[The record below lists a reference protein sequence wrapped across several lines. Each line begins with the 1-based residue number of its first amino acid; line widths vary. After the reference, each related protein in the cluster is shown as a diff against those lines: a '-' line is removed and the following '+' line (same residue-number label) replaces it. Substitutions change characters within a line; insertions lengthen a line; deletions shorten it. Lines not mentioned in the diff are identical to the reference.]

1 MRFDRGELAAPSA
14 AALELPASLWAALTG
29 AIGEFPG
36 AFVENKRFSF
46 AVHYRLA
53 PSLEGPLRE
62 TVMRLI
68 YSQPQTEIEVVNAH
82 YAFELKAPGF
92 DKGKAIASFLSCPR
106 FRGRTP
112 IFVGDDETDEAG
124 FAVVSARGGFAF
136 SVDLPRPRALAA
148 FARPS
153 EVRQWLADFAESGGG
168 A

>member
-1 MRFDRGELAAPSA
+1 MRFDPSEPAAQSQGA
-14 AALELPASLWAALTG
+14 VELPASLWAALTR
-29 AIGEFPG
+29 AVGEFPG
-36 AFVENKRFSF
+36 AFAENKRFSF

-53 PSLEGPLRE
+53 QGLEKSLRE

-68 YSQPQTEIEVVNAH
+68 DSQPQTAIEVVNAH
-82 YAFELKAPGF
+82 YAFELKVPGF
-92 DKGKAIASFLSCPR
+92 DKGKAIATFLSCPR

-124 FAVVSARGGFAF
+124 FAVVSTRGGFAF
-136 SVDLPRPRALAA
+136 SVGRRRPRAFDA

-153 EVRQWLADFAESGGG
+153 EVRQWLADFAASGDG